1 MPSDS
6 FAAEADRIR
15 QRVMDT
21 LLSAFSAL
29 SEGLLIVDRDARIVW
44 MNEQYPA
51 TWASPTRPRRLAS
64 RSKT

>member
-21 LLSAFSAL
+21 LLSAFSEL
-29 SEGLLIVDRDARIVW
+29 SEGLLIVDRDARILW
-44 MNEQYPA
+44 MNEQ
-51 TWASPTRPRRLAS
+51 
-64 RSKT
+64 

>member
-29 SEGLLIVDRDARIVW
+29 SEGLAHRG
-44 MNEQYPA
+44 PGC
-51 TWASPTRPRRLAS
+51 PHRLDE
-64 RSKT
+64 